1 MESWD
6 HCCEL
11 VCMCWVGGECGLCPQ
26 HPSAGWPWASTFRW
40 DPCVM
45 EVGSRV
51 LAEGC
56 SAVMCS
62 RLVSRAGSLA
72 AGAL

>member
-1 MESWD
+1 
-6 HCCEL
+6 
-11 VCMCWVGGECGLCPQ
+11 
-26 HPSAGWPWASTFRW
+26 
-40 DPCVM
+40 M